1 MPFIFILSDFR
12 SDFKGQNYN
21 KKSIPKSKTEKIFEN
36 LKFIRNQIW
45 KMAGILLFFWRKQLR
60 KRPPPRCQQVVQ
72 PLLVFFGHFRQTHL
86 LHKHRILF

>member
-45 KMAGILLFFWRKQLR
+45 KMAGIPSFF
-60 KRPPPRCQQVVQ
+60 
-72 PLLVFFGHFRQTHL
+72 
-86 LHKHRILF
+86 